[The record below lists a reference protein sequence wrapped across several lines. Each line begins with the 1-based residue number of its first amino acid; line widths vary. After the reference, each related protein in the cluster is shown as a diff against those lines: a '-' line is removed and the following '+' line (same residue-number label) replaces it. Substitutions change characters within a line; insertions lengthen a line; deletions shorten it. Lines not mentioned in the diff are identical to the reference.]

1 MQRGG
6 MGIHR
11 AHASGRRGQ
20 RPMDNAHMPRS
31 ARSAIQAPDA
41 PGTGVPALDHA
52 LELMQGLGDVRA
64 RRMFG
69 GFGLFKDGLMLAI
82 WLGEQLY
89 FKADAQTAPD
99 FDAMDLP
106 PFNYESKGRRS
117 SLSYRLSP
125 PQAHDDAEV
134 MLQWARAA
142 WGCALRAAQG
152 KAQARARSAARGS
165 AKGMANKLAKVGEQ
179 AGSPR
184 SASQVSASQDPADWP
199 NLGPRSREMLAQA
212 GLKQWRQ
219 VQALGSVRAYVRVK
233 QKVSGASL
241 NLLWALEGA
250 LSGRPWQ
257 QVALEDRA
265 TLLMALEDVQ
275 RLEQD

>member
-1 MQRGG
+1 
-6 MGIHR
+6 
-11 AHASGRRGQ
+11 
-20 RPMDNAHMPRS
+20 MPRS

-52 LELMQGLGDVRA
+52 LELMQGLGDVHA
-64 RRMFG
+64 KRMFG

-89 FKADAQTAPD
+89 FKVDAQTAPD
-99 FDAMDLP
+99 FDALCLP
-106 PFNYESKGRRS
+106 PFTYEAKGRRA
-117 SLSYRLSP
+117 SLNYRLSP

-134 MLQWARAA
+134 MLKWARAA
-142 WGCALRAAQG
+142 WGCALRAAQC
-152 KAQARARSAARGS
+152 KAQARVSSASRGS
-165 AKGMANKLAKVGEQ
+165 AKGRARSSDP

-184 SASQVSASQDPADWP
+184 SSHKVNTSQDPADWP
-199 NLGPRSREMLAQA
+199 NLGPKSREMLSQA

-219 VQALGSVRAYVRVK
+219 VQALGAVRAYVQVR
-233 QKVSGASL
+233 QKVGGASL

-257 QVALEDRA
+257 QVAQEDRA
-265 TLLMALEDVQ
+265 SLLMALEDVQ
-275 RLEQD
+275 RLEQG

>member
-1 MQRGG
+1 ME
-6 MGIHR
+6 
-11 AHASGRRGQ
+11 
-20 RPMDNAHMPRS
+20 NAQMSRS
-31 ARSAIQAPDA
+31 ARALIQAPA
-41 PGTGVPALDHA
+41 SAITGVPALDHA
-52 LELMQGLGDVRA
+52 LELMQGLGGVSA
-64 RRMFG
+64 KRMFG

-82 WLGEQLY
+82 WLGERLY
-89 FKADAQTAPD
+89 FKVDAQTAPD
-99 FDAMDLP
+99 FDALDLP
-106 PFNYESKGRRS
+106 PFTYEAKGKRS

-134 MLQWARAA
+134 MLQWATAA

-152 KAQARARSAARGS
+152 KAKAKSKPSAASKASGKVGAKVNEPVATLGS
-165 AKGMANKLAKVGEQ
+165 AQ
-179 AGSPR
+179 A
-184 SASQVSASQDPADWP
+184 AAASQDPADWL

-219 VQALGSVRAYVRVK
+219 VQALGAVRAYVRVK
-233 QKVSGASL
+233 QQVPGVSL

-257 QVALEDRA
+257 QVAQEDRA

-275 RLEQD
+275 RLEPG

>member
-1 MQRGG
+1 
-6 MGIHR
+6 
-11 AHASGRRGQ
+11 
-20 RPMDNAHMPRS
+20 MPRS
-31 ARSAIQAPDA
+31 ARSAIPAPAA

-52 LELMQGLGDVRA
+52 LEMMQGLGGVRA
-64 RRMFG
+64 KRMFG

-89 FKADAQTAPD
+89 FKVDAQTAPD
-99 FDAMDLP
+99 FDALGLP
-106 PFNYESKGRRS
+106 PFSYEAKGRRA

-152 KAQARARSAARGS
+152 KAQTRGS
-165 AKGMANKLAKVGEQ
+165 SASRGLATGLAMAGEP

-184 SASQVSASQDPADWP
+184 SGHKFSTSQDPADWP
-199 NLGPRSREMLAQA
+199 NLGPKSREMLAQA

-219 VQALGSVRAYVRVK
+219 VQALGSVRAYVRVR
-233 QKVSGASL
+233 QRVGSASL

-257 QVALEDRA
+257 QVAQEDRA
-265 TLLMALEDVQ
+265 SLLMALEDVE
-275 RLEQD
+275 RLESGGSRPDMGLKP